1 MPVARRGRL
10 TPLVDLL
17 ARRRPDLDDPAGAV
31 ANLWVHVDGT
41 IATNPRALVRPD
53 ASITVKVDQAPRGID
68 KLGRALDRLGVDVDG
83 AVCLDVGA
91 CTGGFTLALL
101 DRGAAAVYA
110 VDVGHGQL
118 LGSLR
123 ADPRVVNLER
133 TNVADLDAVLVP
145 APLDIVVVDVSRLS
159 LGEAV
164 AQLTERV
171 RLRAGATLV
180 GLVKPMFE
188 LRLGELPTEQAELD
202 DACDRAAR
210 AIGQAGWTVLDV
222 VGSAV
227 TGTRGAVE
235 FFVHA
240 TWTGDT

>member
-1 MPVARRGRL
+1 VARRGRL
-10 TPLVDLL
+10 IPLVDLV
-17 ARRRPDLDDPAGAV
+17 ARRRPDIDDPAAAIADLSV
-31 ANLWVHVDGT
+31 QVDGT
-41 IATNPRALVRPD
+41 IATNPRALVRAD
-53 ASITVKVDQAPRGID
+53 ASLTVKADQAPRGRE
-68 KLGRALDRLGVDVDG
+68 KLGHALDRLGVAVDG
-83 AVCLDVGA
+83 TACLDIGA

-101 DRGAAAVYA
+101 ERGAATVHA

-118 LGSLR
+118 LGALR

-145 APLDIVVVDVSRLS
+145 APLDVVVVDVSRLG

-171 RLRAGATLV
+171 TLRSGATLL

-188 LRLGELPTEQAELD
+188 LRLGELPTDQTELD

-210 AIGQAGWTVLDV
+210 AVGQAGWTVLDV
-222 VGSAV
+222 IESAV
-227 TGTRGAVE
+227 RGSRGAVE

-240 TWTGDT
+240 TWTGDA

>member
-1 MPVARRGRL
+1 VRVARRGRL
-10 TPLVDLL
+10 IPLVDLV
-17 ARRRPDLDDPAGAV
+17 ARRRPDIDDPAAAIADLSV
-31 ANLWVHVDGT
+31 QVDGT
-41 IATNPRALVRPD
+41 IATNPRALVRAD
-53 ASITVKVDQAPRGID
+53 ASLTVKADQAPRGRE
-68 KLGRALDRLGVDVDG
+68 KLGHALDRLGVAVDG
-83 AVCLDVGA
+83 TACLDIGA

-101 DRGAAAVYA
+101 ERGAATVHA

-145 APLDIVVVDVSRLS
+145 APLDVVVVDVSRLG

-171 RLRAGATLV
+171 TLRSGATLL

-188 LRLGELPTEQAELD
+188 LRLGELPTDQTELD

-210 AIGQAGWTVLDV
+210 AVGQAGWTVLDV
-222 VGSAV
+222 IESAV
-227 TGTRGAVE
+227 RGSRGAVE

-240 TWTGDT
+240 TWTGDA

>member
-1 MPVARRGRL
+1 VARRGRL
-10 TPLVDLL
+10 IPLVDLV
-17 ARRRPDLDDPAGAV
+17 ARRRPDIDDPAAAIADLSV
-31 ANLWVHVDGT
+31 QVDGT
-41 IATNPRALVRPD
+41 IATNPRALVRAD
-53 ASITVKVDQAPRGID
+53 ASLTVKADQAPRGRE
-68 KLGRALDRLGVDVDG
+68 KLGHALDRLGVAVDG
-83 AVCLDVGA
+83 TACLDIGA

-101 DRGAAAVYA
+101 ERGAATVHA

-145 APLDIVVVDVSRLS
+145 APLDVVVVDVSRLG

-171 RLRAGATLV
+171 TLRSGATLL

-188 LRLGELPTEQAELD
+188 LRLGELPTDQTELD

-210 AIGQAGWTVLDV
+210 AVGQAGWTVLDV
-222 VGSAV
+222 IESAV
-227 TGTRGAVE
+227 KGSRGAVE

-240 TWTGDT
+240 TWTGDA

>member
-1 MPVARRGRL
+1 MRVARRGRL
-10 TPLVDLL
+10 IPLVDLV
-17 ARRRPDLDDPAGAV
+17 AGRRPDIDDPAAAIADLSV
-31 ANLWVHVDGT
+31 QVDGT
-41 IATNPRALVRPD
+41 IATNPRALVRAD
-53 ASITVKVDQAPRGID
+53 ASITVKADQAPRGRE
-68 KLGRALDRLGVDVDG
+68 KLGHALDRLGI
-83 AVCLDVGA
+83 
-91 CTGGFTLALL
+91 
-101 DRGAAAVYA
+101 A

-145 APLDIVVVDVSRLS
+145 APLDVVVVDVSRLA

-171 RLRAGATLV
+171 TLRSGATLL

-188 LRLGELPTEQAELD
+188 LRLGELPTDQTELD

-210 AIGQAGWTVLDV
+210 AVGQAGWTVLDV
-222 VGSAV
+222 IESAV
-227 TGTRGAVE
+227 RGSRGAVE

-240 TWTGDT
+240 TWTGDA

>member
-1 MPVARRGRL
+1 VARRGRL
-10 TPLVDLL
+10 IPLVDLV
-17 ARRRPDLDDPAGAV
+17 ARRRPDIDDPAAAIADLSV
-31 ANLWVHVDGT
+31 QVDGT
-41 IATNPRALVRPD
+41 IATNPRALVRAD
-53 ASITVKVDQAPRGID
+53 ASLTVKADQAPRGRE
-68 KLGRALDRLGVDVDG
+68 KLGHALDRLGVAVDG
-83 AVCLDVGA
+83 AACLDIGA

-101 DRGAAAVYA
+101 ERGAATVHA

-145 APLDIVVVDVSRLS
+145 APLDVVVVDVSRLG

-171 RLRAGATLV
+171 TLRSGATLL

-188 LRLGELPTEQAELD
+188 LRLGELPTDQTELD

-210 AIGQAGWTVLDV
+210 AVGQAGWTVLDV
-222 VGSAV
+222 IESAV
-227 TGTRGAVE
+227 RGSRGAVE

-240 TWTGDT
+240 TWTGDA

>member
-1 MPVARRGRL
+1 VARRGRL
-10 TPLVDLL
+10 IPLVDLV
-17 ARRRPDLDDPAGAV
+17 ARRRPDIDDPAAAIADLSV
-31 ANLWVHVDGT
+31 QVDGT
-41 IATNPRALVRPD
+41 IATNPRALVRAD
-53 ASITVKVDQAPRGID
+53 ASLTVKADQAPRGRE
-68 KLGRALDRLGVDVDG
+68 KLGHALDRLGVAVDG
-83 AVCLDVGA
+83 TACLDIGA

-101 DRGAAAVYA
+101 ERGAATVHA

-145 APLDIVVVDVSRLS
+145 APLDVVVVDVSRLG

-171 RLRAGATLV
+171 TLRSGATLL

-188 LRLGELPTEQAELD
+188 LRLGELPTDQTELD

-210 AIGQAGWTVLDV
+210 AVGQAGWTVLDV
-222 VGSAV
+222 IESAV
-227 TGTRGAVE
+227 RGSRGAVE

-240 TWTGDT
+240 TWTGDA

>member
-1 MPVARRGRL
+1 MRVARRGRL
-10 TPLVDLL
+10 IPLVDLV
-17 ARRRPDLDDPAGAV
+17 ARRRPDIDDPAAAIADLSV
-31 ANLWVHVDGT
+31 QVDGT
-41 IATNPRALVRPD
+41 IATNPRALVRAD
-53 ASITVKVDQAPRGID
+53 ASLTVKADQAPRGRE
-68 KLGRALDRLGVDVDG
+68 KLGHALDRLGVAVDG
-83 AVCLDVGA
+83 AACLDIGA

-101 DRGAAAVYA
+101 ERGAATVHA

-145 APLDIVVVDVSRLS
+145 APLDVVVVDVSRLG

-171 RLRAGATLV
+171 TLRSGATLL

-188 LRLGELPTEQAELD
+188 LRLGELPTDQTELD

-210 AIGQAGWTVLDV
+210 AVGQAGWTVLDV
-222 VGSAV
+222 IESAV
-227 TGTRGAVE
+227 RGSRGAVE

-240 TWTGDT
+240 TWTGDA

>member
-1 MPVARRGRL
+1 MCVARRGRL
-10 TPLVDLL
+10 IPLVDLV
-17 ARRRPDLDDPAGAV
+17 ARRRPDIDDPAAAIADLSV
-31 ANLWVHVDGT
+31 QVDGT
-41 IATNPRALVRPD
+41 IATNPRALVRAD
-53 ASITVKVDQAPRGID
+53 ASLTVKADQAPRGRE
-68 KLGRALDRLGVDVDG
+68 KLGHALDRLGVAVDG
-83 AVCLDVGA
+83 TACLDIGA

-101 DRGAAAVYA
+101 ERGAATVHA

-145 APLDIVVVDVSRLS
+145 APLDVVVVDVSRLG

-171 RLRAGATLV
+171 TLRSGATLL

-188 LRLGELPTEQAELD
+188 LRLGELPTDQTELD

-210 AIGQAGWTVLDV
+210 AVGQAGWTVLDV
-222 VGSAV
+222 IESAV
-227 TGTRGAVE
+227 RGSRGAVE

-240 TWTGDT
+240 TWTGDA

>member
-10 TPLVDLL
+10 IPLVDLL

-145 APLDIVVVDVSRLS
+145 SPLDIVVVDVSRLS

-210 AIGQAGWTVLDV
+210 AIGQTGWTVLDV
-222 VGSAV
+222 VGSGV
-227 TGTRGAVE
+227 TGARGAVE

>member
-1 MPVARRGRL
+1 VRVARRGRL
-10 TPLVDLL
+10 IPLVDLV
-17 ARRRPDLDDPAGAV
+17 ARRRPDIDDPAAAIADLSV
-31 ANLWVHVDGT
+31 QVDGT
-41 IATNPRALVRPD
+41 IATNPRALVRAD
-53 ASITVKVDQAPRGID
+53 ASLTVKADQAPRGRE
-68 KLGRALDRLGVDVDG
+68 KLGHALDRLGVAVDG
-83 AVCLDVGA
+83 TACLDIGA

-101 DRGAAAVYA
+101 ERGAATVHA

-145 APLDIVVVDVSRLS
+145 APLDVVVVDVSRLG

-171 RLRAGATLV
+171 TLRSGATLL

-188 LRLGELPTEQAELD
+188 LRLGELPTDQTELD

-210 AIGQAGWTVLDV
+210 AVGQAGWTVLDV
-222 VGSAV
+222 TESAV
-227 TGTRGAVE
+227 RGSRGAVE

-240 TWTGDT
+240 TWTGDA

>member
-1 MPVARRGRL
+1 VARRGRL
-10 TPLVDLL
+10 IPLVDLV
-17 ARRRPDLDDPAGAV
+17 ARRRPDIDDPAAAIADLSV
-31 ANLWVHVDGT
+31 QVDGT
-41 IATNPRALVRPD
+41 IATNPRALVRAD
-53 ASITVKVDQAPRGID
+53 ASLTVKADQAPRGRE
-68 KLGRALDRLGVDVDG
+68 KLGHALDRLGVAVDG
-83 AVCLDVGA
+83 TACLDIGA

-101 DRGAAAVYA
+101 ERGAATVHA

-123 ADPRVVNLER
+123 ADPRVINLER

-145 APLDIVVVDVSRLS
+145 APLDVVVVDVSRLG

-171 RLRAGATLV
+171 TLRSGATLL

-188 LRLGELPTEQAELD
+188 LRLGELPTDQTELD

-210 AIGQAGWTVLDV
+210 AVGQAGWTVLDV
-222 VGSAV
+222 IESAV
-227 TGTRGAVE
+227 RGSRGAVE

-240 TWTGDT
+240 TWTGDA